1 MTDALATRAPLRL
14 VPDASRVITELF
26 VPGHALAG
34 QRERGASG
42 VVEHVLGLDDAE
54 VATALGAVM
63 ARFEGRHRDL
73 VGTFGRHADRI
84 TDRLVSGPQL
94 TGDRRLLL
102 GATFTHEYSVEA
114 AALCNPSV
122 VPAPDQSGTGDGEL
136 RFVMSVRQIGEG
148 HRS

>member
-1 MTDALATRAPLRL
+1 MTQ
-14 VPDASRVITELF
+14 LF

-42 VVEHVLGLDDAE
+42 VVEHVLDLDDAA
-54 VATALGAVM
+54 VAAALGAVM
-63 ARFEGRHRDL
+63 ARFEGRHRDPL
-73 VGTFGRHADRI
+73 ARSGRHADRI

-102 GATFTHEYSVEA
+102 GATFSHEYAVEA

-122 VPAPDQSGTGDGEL
+122 VPAPDQSGIAD
-136 RFVMSVRQIGEG
+136 R
-148 HRS
+148 